1 MTLHP
6 APAGLENAVKDPNHT
21 LLEVVNHILT
31 LHPNLAPAVEEIALM
46 VQGRDQTTLQRRE
59 LEARQ
64 AQQAHQARE
73 ERLFQGLDTQGIFTK
88 IYAERLW
95 GHPGPGGPVE
105 HRFWSGTGSHVD
117 AIVRPYVNAVTAFL
131 SALGGKPD
139 VVDLG
144 CGDFAVGAQ
153 LRPHCAGYVA
163 CDIVAPLIEH
173 NRERFRSLEVDFRL
187 LNIATDALP
196 QGDVAMVRQVL
207 QHLSN
212 DEIRRVARQLEQ
224 RYKYLVLTEHL
235 PSKPD
240 FPPNLDKPTG
250 RDIRMTLGSGIV
262 LTAAP
267 FNLRPVDECVLCEAA
282 EAGGVIRTT
291 LYQLA

>member
-1 MTLHP
+1 
-6 APAGLENAVKDPNHT
+6 VKDPNHT

-46 VQGRDQTTLQRRE
+46 IQGRDQTTLQRRE
-59 LEARQ
+59 QEARQAQQ

-73 ERLFQGLDTQGIFTK
+73 AQLFQGLDTQGIFTK
-88 IYAERLW
+88 IYSERLW
-95 GHPGPGGPVE
+95 GHSGRPE
-105 HRFWSGTGSHVD
+105 HRFWSGSGSHVD
-117 AIVRPYVNAVTAFL
+117 AIVRPYLSAVTAFL
-131 SALGGKPD
+131 AALGDKPD

-173 NRERFRSLEVDFRL
+173 NRDHFRSLEVDFRL
-187 LNIATDALP
+187 LNIAADPLP
-196 QGDVAMVRQVL
+196 HGGVAMIRQVL

-212 DEIRRVARQLEQ
+212 DEILGVVRQVEQ
-224 RYKYLVLTEHL
+224 RFRYLVLTEHL
-235 PSKPD
+235 PAAPD

-267 FNLRPVDECVLCEAA
+267 FNLRPLDECVLCEAA